1 MGAAALCRR
10 QEGRSDLRSRC
21 GAPSWSA
28 PAIHLKQTY
37 EGSEDEDNDDIVNE
51 VNKGLI
57 SIDVVWPAGQ
67 KTPIILNNQKFI
79 LIYSSNKAIEFS
91 IHMGTCIEVT
101 IDNYSDCQGAS
112 VHGSLYVR

>member
-37 EGSEDEDNDDIVNE
+37 EDEDNDDIVNK

-57 SIDVVWPAGQ
+57 SIGVVWPAGQ

-79 LIYSSNKAIEFS
+79 LIYSSNKAIQFS
-91 IHMGTCIEVT
+91 IHM
-101 IDNYSDCQGAS
+101 
-112 VHGSLYVR
+112 H

>member
-1 MGAAALCRR
+1 MYQLFLLCATCVGCVGAAALCRR

-28 PAIHLKQTY
+28 PPIHLKQTY

-57 SIDVVWPAGQ
+57 SIGVVWRAGQ
-67 KTPIILNNQKFI
+67 KSPNSF
-79 LIYSSNKAIEFS
+79 
-91 IHMGTCIEVT
+91 
-101 IDNYSDCQGAS
+101 
-112 VHGSLYVR
+112 